1 MNQRTAICL
10 LLCALL
16 VLQLFSGC
24 GSRSEP
30 PAAEPEPI
38 LPETAEP
45 EPDYNRLVHVS
56 DPDARNAILGDRTLE
71 LAAQLPEA
79 RWNSLPQWN
88 GVTIPNLQEY
98 GIAYDGQPQA
108 FCWDDL
114 GDIAG
119 LGFNFVR
126 VPLDTRYFFDPEN
139 PEQVHLDKLK
149 NLDDLIGWSAKFG
162 IHVCLDVHSTLG
174 FTTDGDDTNDTFW
187 ETPAEQDL
195 FLTFWDMLA
204 ERYRDVSGNLLSFD
218 LLNEPSWFV
227 TEESY
232 AVLMRRA
239 IAQIRTH
246 SPNRLIFV
254 DMLNGAKEPVYSLAA
269 DQVAQSFHFYEPNA
283 LTHTGIHDDFGG
295 AYPVMTGKGMI
306 TGGTDGF
313 LMEGNFPAGT
323 EIQFQV
329 DEFHMGG
336 TLHLEADGSEVFS
349 HVYAMDAVGENNCTY
364 IREEGTGGEYRGYS
378 GVLQAVLPADAS
390 VLRLYT
396 TGDSRW
402 FNLSRLLIRAGDNR
416 YLFEQN
422 LDPYPEGIG
431 LEEMPNPH
439 IVIAEDGTVTDSG
452 DVMFGVVDAAY
463 LHDKLAAYRAF
474 SEETG
479 VAVMMQE
486 FGVYYAADYGLTL
499 TYLNDL
505 LDAANA
511 NGLNWC
517 GWDYFGP
524 FSFYS
529 VAEDRVREG
538 AAYEPFSNGQIATEM
553 LAVYQSHLTQ

>member
-1 MNQRTAICL
+1 MNHRLRCL
-10 LLCALL
+10 LLSAVL
-16 VLQLFSGC
+16 VLSLCAGC
-24 GSRSEP
+24 GSQP
-30 PAAEPEPI
+30 QQPAAEPEPVM
-38 LPETAEP
+38 PEPTEP
-45 EPDYNRLVHVS
+45 PPDYNRLVHVS
-56 DPDARNAILGDRTLE
+56 DPDARNAVLGDRTLE

-79 RWNSLPQWN
+79 SWNSLPQWN

-98 GIAYDGQPQA
+98 AIAYDGQPQA
-108 FCWDDL
+108 FRWDDL

-149 NLDDLIGWSAKFG
+149 NLDDLISWSAKFG
-162 IHVCLDVHSTLG
+162 IHVCLDVHSTFG

-204 ERYRDVSGNLLSFD
+204 ERYREVSGNLLSFD
-218 LLNEPSWFV
+218 LLNEPGWSV
-227 TEESY
+227 TEEQY
-232 AVLMRRA
+232 ADLMRRA
-239 IAQIRTH
+239 MDRIRAH
-246 SPNRLIFV
+246 SPDRLIFV
-254 DMLNGAKEPVYSLAA
+254 DMLNGARDPIYSLTA

-283 LTHTGIHDDFGG
+283 LTHTGIHDNFGG

-306 TGGTDGF
+306 TGENGAFVIEGT
-313 LMEGNFPAGT
+313 FPAGT
-323 EIQFQV
+323 ELQFQV
-329 DEFHMGG
+329 DEIHMSG

-349 HVYAMDAVGENNCTY
+349 HAYAMDAVGENNCTY

-396 TGDSRW
+396 TGDSLW
-402 FNLSRLLIRAGDNR
+402 FNLSRLLIRAGNNR

-422 LDPYPEGIG
+422 PDPYPDGID
-431 LEEMPNPH
+431 LDEMPNPH
-439 IVIAEDGTVTDSG
+439 IVIAKDGTVTDSG
-452 DVMFGVVDAAY
+452 DVMFGIVDAAY

-511 NGLNWC
+511 NNLNWC

-524 FSFYS
+524 FSFYA
-529 VAEDRVREG
+529 VAEDRLREG
-538 AAYEPFSNGQIATEM
+538 AVYERFSNGQIATEM
-553 LAVYQSHLTQ
+553 LQVYQAHLTQ